1 MDTSVITS
9 DEIKKRLWDGANE
22 LRGSMNASQYMDY
35 MLGLMFYKFLSDK
48 TLEQVRMTEHMNLP
62 KKNLSTII
70 RMFMTSI
77 KSSIL
82 ILFDNSLDIIFS
94 RNIFIN
100 DGYKIL
106 MKVDLSWKQ

>member
-1 MDTSVITS
+1 
-9 DEIKKRLWDGANE
+9 
-22 LRGSMNASQYMDY
+22 
-35 MLGLMFYKFLSDK
+35 
-48 TLEQVRMTEHMNLP
+48 MNLP

-106 MKVDLSWKQ
+106 MKVGLSWKQ